1 MSYSYDNT
9 DLGTDTASG
18 RLNATRFLLGD
29 TDSNDPQVQ
38 DEEIT
43 FALAQTN
50 DSIYAAAAWL
60 ARAVAAKYSRQV
72 NIDLDGQL
80 SAEYSD
86 LAAQY
91 NRLADQLEYQAT
103 KAGAGI
109 GIKAGGITKTDI
121 EIAREQTNRVKPS
134 FRRDRFW
141 NPPSY
146 DGMDFGYE
154 DY

>member
-1 MSYSYDNT
+1 MT
-9 DLGTDTASG
+9 FTTSG

-38 DEEIT
+38 DGEVT
-43 FALAQTN
+43 FALSETN
-50 DSIYAAAAWL
+50 DNIYYAAAWL
-60 ARAVAAKYSRQV
+60 ARAVASKYARQV
-72 NIDLDGQL
+72 NIELDGQL
-80 SAEYSD
+80 SADYSD
-86 LAAQY
+86 LAEQY
-91 NRLADQLEYQAT
+91 NRLADQLEHQGT
-103 KAGAGI
+103 KAGGRL